1 MGVVRLKT
9 GEDQALRAGRPWVY
23 RSEIARLEGTPT
35 TGDIVE
41 VLDERGSFVAR
52 GFYHE
57 RSVLAIRV
65 LTRRRDEVV
74 DAAFFARRIQAAW
87 DLRRRLLADATVC
100 RVVFSEADGLPGLIA
115 DRLGDVIVVQ
125 ALVAGMDERLPELVD
140 ALSRATGV
148 DAFYERNDGAV
159 RRLEGLEERVG
170 ALRGHPPD
178 RVLVEEGGVRLTVD
192 LRRGQKTGHFL
203 DQREN
208 RSVFG
213 RMVRSLLVEGAP
225 EPVRVL
231 DAFCHTGGF
240 GLQALAAGA
249 GEVTFLDSSATVL
262 ASALE
267 NSRANGWEDSRVRLE
282 EANAFDALRAHVRE
296 GRRFDAV
303 VVDPPAFARSQR
315 RLDGAYR
322 GYRDLNVHALRLLRP
337 GGLLCSCSCSQPVT
351 EEMFERMLCDA
362 AVDTGR
368 QVRVLERRG
377 AAPDHPGLLG
387 AEETRYLKCFLLQ
400 VVA

>member
-1 MGVVRLKT
+1 MAVVRLKT
-9 GEDQALRAGRPWVY
+9 GEDQALRTGRPWVY
-23 RSEIARLEGTPT
+23 RSEIARLEGGPI

-41 VLDERGSFVAR
+41 VLDDRGSFVAR

-57 RSVLAIRV
+57 RSVLATRV

-74 DAAFFARRIQAAW
+74 DGAFFVARIEAAW
-87 DLRRRLLADATVC
+87 DLRRRLLADPTVC
-100 RVVFSEADGLPGLIA
+100 RVVFAEADGLPGLIA

-125 ALVAGMDERLPELVD
+125 SLVAGMDARLSELVD
-140 ALSRATGV
+140 TLARVTGV

-170 ALRGHPPD
+170 PLRGNPPD
-178 RVLVEEGGVRLTVD
+178 RVLLEETGVRLTVD

-208 RSVFG
+208 RGVFG
-213 RMVRSLLVEGAP
+213 RLVKALLVQGAQGP
-225 EPVRVL
+225 IRVL

-249 GEVTFLDSSATVL
+249 TEVVFLDSSAAVL
-262 ASALE
+262 ESALDHC
-267 NSRANGWEDSRVRLE
+267 RANGWEGDRVRIE
-282 EANAFDALRAHVRE
+282 AANAFDALRVHVRE
-296 GRRFDAV
+296 GDRFDAV

-337 GGLLCSCSCSQPVT
+337 GGLLCTCSCSQPVS

-362 AVDTGR
+362 AADAGR
-368 QVRVLERRG
+368 VVRVLERRG
-377 AAPDHPGLLG
+377 AAADHPGLLG
-387 AEETRYLKCFLLQ
+387 ADETRYLKCFFLQ
-400 VVA
+400 VVT